1 MRDLTPDALQ
11 QLDRAVNLAER
22 LGDRL
27 TNIRAVLNQWK
38 DIEITPEYEM
48 AATLWTQIDEALGE
62 VNDGSV

>member
-1 MRDLTPDALQ
+1 MKDFAPQALQ
-11 QLDRAVNLAER
+11 QLERAVSLAER

-27 TNIRAVLNQWK
+27 MNVRAVLDQWK

-62 VNDGSV
+62 VNE